1 MADGES
7 LPGPRARSAAGKHAR
22 DLDTIASDETGLQ
35 RCPRQLRKL
44 LPLGRRQVARHATS
58 RKAATAAFNP
68 HSAPPPE
75 RRFSATR
82 SFDYRSRGNAIASGS
97 MGAPRPP
104 VKRLSALSGVLCY
117 PDQWHATAVC
127 TGVASSSN
135 PTLDSVVHSDLKNV
149 SKSALGFHGL
159 AFAGSIPAFFQNAS
173 RASRFIF
180 RLVVMYLPVV
190 ATLAWPR

>member
-1 MADGES
+1 MVTNASGIPASRVHPMADGES

-75 RRFSATR
+75 RRFSVTR
-82 SFDYRSRGNAIASGS
+82 SLDYRSRGNAIANGS

-104 VKRLSALSGVLCY
+104 VKRLSALWRAL
-117 PDQWHATAVC
+117 
-127 TGVASSSN
+127 
-135 PTLDSVVHSDLKNV
+135 HSDPLQSVTTRNSTPKSGTLVCDPESRGFQELKFSTRVMRGV
-149 SKSALGFHGL
+149 SA
-159 AFAGSIPAFFQNAS
+159 Q
-173 RASRFIF
+173 R
-180 RLVVMYLPVV
+180 RLIC
-190 ATLAWPR
+190 WRRQR

>member
-1 MADGES
+1 MVTNASGIPASRVHPMADGES

-104 VKRLSALSGVLCY
+104 VKRLSALRRAPTQSPHETISAYKILPLPSDTFRQLCRVRRQNRR
-117 PDQWHATAVC
+117 P
-127 TGVASSSN
+127 SSSFVQ
-135 PTLDSVVHSDLKNV
+135 LYGQHS
-149 SKSALGFHGL
+149 
-159 AFAGSIPAFFQNAS
+159 Q
-173 RASRFIF
+173 
-180 RLVVMYLPVV
+180 
-190 ATLAWPR
+190 